1 MSSRWVANKFGLFN
15 FWYYDDQEYKL
26 ENGKIIF
33 KGTNGSGKSVTTQS
47 FIPLLLD
54 GDKRPNRIDPFGTKS
69 RRIEDYI
76 LMEDG
81 EEDRISYLYMEFK
94 KPKSKTYITIGI
106 GFRARKGKK
115 LENWHFILK
124 DGRRINKDF
133 KLYEFSGEKIPLNQK
148 KFENRLGEGNVFTLS
163 QKEYM
168 NKVNEHLFGYSDI
181 ENYKEL
187 LNLLIELRSPKLSK
201 DFKPTKIYGILNKSL
216 NTLSEDDLRDI
227 SEAMDNMDSLN
238 NNLEEL
244 DKSLR
249 SAEKIYNAFSKYNKT
264 IIYKKGLDYN
274 RCRLRVKNEADSID
288 KLYKE
293 NSAAEI
299 LKEVSKEEIKEL
311 KLILQD
317 AKIKRKALENHKGF
331 KISEKLVELKNE
343 NNEVINL
350 LENKKKS
357 EEDKLD
363 KKRKSKGEIE
373 GKELKIYNIEKVIK
387 GLLDDEEYY
396 REKSYYESIVN
407 IKNEISLKEDCS
419 LDLVLE
425 NARSYEDLIGTI
437 YKLIIKL
444 SEAKKE
450 LDKIFLLEHKNK
462 REVKELDRKLNE
474 GIELLTTSKIEYI
487 EKINRYLDKCKELK
501 IKDKELNKLFRTIHK
516 VEEIYEANKIEFI
529 IKGLAEEKLMNLKDE
544 NIKLNN
550 KNECKDNE
558 IKELESEII
567 KLENNKES
575 IEEEENVKN
584 LKKEKLLIT
593 QSITHIEVSIFTIT
607 NEIDNFPK
615 VNDIETSITLIDEAK
630 RKLKDGESLL
640 KIIRD
645 QLFEKE
651 RDKEK
656 LDSRIIEEG
665 EYIKI
670 PKNLEAFEEAVE
682 SIKLYIEA
690 INNLKYNHN
699 NKSHIEKEIKST
711 KDIIEDI
718 NFDIDII
725 ISEIHGLKGK
735 REKISAEIQSLEEI
749 LKSLNLGNTK
759 EELNS
764 VIHITEN
771 YPDAIEVSR
780 ESYIRNK
787 AKIEVIQKDIIK
799 SKDKLEKEKKIF
811 KYYKKILND
820 EISLGYIEEIRDLN
834 EEEAAIKILES
845 DGQGLIEKKDRIVSK
860 LFETISQYG
869 SELVE
874 YNLKKEDIFLD
885 YTKTE
890 DEEINEILSG
900 GIRIDLMFKINR
912 RNIKLI
918 DLINHLVSSIE
929 EQKLLISDK
938 EREIFEDTLINT
950 LSSKISAKIYNANKW
965 VKQINA
971 LMSSMDT
978 SNGLKLDLKW
988 IAKKSE
994 NIGELGSK
1002 ELTKIIGNP
1011 QFMDA
1016 DEREKLSNHFKE
1028 SLKKAKKLADDE
1040 DINKSYQAIIKEVLD
1055 YREWYEFRLSY
1066 SNNKSSKLNELT
1078 DNEFFKLSGGEKAMA
1093 MYIPLFAAINAR
1105 YNAADKKDC
1114 PRIIALDEAFAGV
1127 DEQNINTMFTLLEG
1141 LDLDYVLNSQVL
1153 WGTYESVKSLII
1165 YELIRQGDD
1174 VILPIK
1180 YKWNGKVKSIE
1191 GIE

>member
-26 ENGKIIF
+26 ENGKVIF

-94 KPKSKTYITIGI
+94 KPESKTYITIGI

-168 NKVNEHLFGYSDI
+168 NKVNEHLFGYSDV

-363 KKRKSKGEIE
+363 KKRKNKGEIE
-373 GKELKIYNIEKVIK
+373 GKELKIYNIEKAIK

-407 IKNEISLKEDCS
+407 IKNEISLKEECS
-419 LDLVLE
+419 LNLVLE
-425 NARSYEDLIGTI
+425 NARSYEDLIGSI

-529 IKGLAEEKLMNLKDE
+529 IKGLAEEKLMKLKDE

-558 IKELESEII
+558 IKELENEII

-593 QSITHIEVSIFTIT
+593 QSITHIELSIFTIT

-640 KIIRD
+640 KIIRN

-690 INNLKYNHN
+690 INNLKHNHN

-735 REKISAEIQSLEEI
+735 REKINAEIQSLEEI
-749 LKSLNLGNTK
+749 LKSLNLGKVK

-799 SKDKLEKEKKIF
+799 SKDKLEKEKNIF

-845 DGQGLIEKKDRIVSK
+845 EGQGLIEKKDRIVSK

-965 VKQINA
+965 VKQINT

-1011 QFMDA
+1011 QFMDV

-1028 SLKKAKKLADDE
+1028 SLKKAKRLANDE
-1040 DINKSYQAIIKEVLD
+1040 YINKSYQAIIKDVLD

>member
-26 ENGKIIF
+26 ENGKVIF

-94 KPKSKTYITIGI
+94 KPESKTYITIGI

-115 LENWHFILK
+115 LESWHFILK

-168 NKVNEHLFGYSDI
+168 NKVNEHLFGYSDV

-249 SAEKIYNAFSKYNKT
+249 SAQKINNAFSKYNKT

-363 KKRKSKGEIE
+363 KKRKNKGEIE
-373 GKELKIYNIEKVIK
+373 GKELKIYNIDKAIK

-425 NARSYEDLIGTI
+425 NARSYEDLIGSI

-450 LDKIFLLEHKNK
+450 LDKIFLLEHKNQ

-487 EKINRYLDKCKELK
+487 EKINRYLDKCRELK
-501 IKDKELNKLFRTIHK
+501 INDKELNELFRTIHK
-516 VEEIYEANKIEFI
+516 IEEIYEANKIEFI
-529 IKGLAEEKLMNLKDE
+529 IKGLAEEKLMKLKDA
-544 NIKLNN
+544 NIKLDN
-550 KNECKDNE
+550 KNESKDNE
-558 IKELESEII
+558 IKELENEII

-584 LKKEKLLIT
+584 IKALL
-593 QSITHIEVSIFTIT
+593 
-607 NEIDNFPK
+607 DN
-615 VNDIETSITLIDEAK
+615 N
-630 RKLKDGESLL
+630 
-640 KIIRD
+640 
-645 QLFEKE
+645 
-651 RDKEK
+651 
-656 LDSRIIEEG
+656 
-665 EYIKI
+665 KI
-670 PKNLEAFEEAVE
+670 PYAEFYKCFSFKEHVNEESRVILEGALYEMGIVQSLIVPKSYKNKVGEILENKSYKILFGEEKACNSNIKEYFQLEACEF
-682 SIKLYIEA
+682 
-690 INNLKYNHN
+690 NLKYLVDVECVLSSISLKENSCNYNN
-699 NKSHIEKEIKST
+699 NK
-711 KDIIEDI
+711 
-718 NFDIDII
+718 
-725 ISEIHGLKGK
+725 
-735 REKISAEIQSLEEI
+735 
-749 LKSLNLGNTK
+749 
-759 EELNS
+759 
-764 VIHITEN
+764 
-771 YPDAIEVSR
+771 
-780 ESYIRNK
+780 
-787 AKIEVIQKDIIK
+787 
-799 SKDKLEKEKKIF
+799 
-811 KYYKKILND
+811 
-820 EISLGYIEEIRDLN
+820 
-834 EEEAAIKILES
+834 
-845 DGQGLIEKKDRIVSK
+845 
-860 LFETISQYG
+860 
-869 SELVE
+869 
-874 YNLKKEDIFLD
+874 
-885 YTKTE
+885 
-890 DEEINEILSG
+890 
-900 GIRIDLMFKINR
+900 
-912 RNIKLI
+912 
-918 DLINHLVSSIE
+918 
-929 EQKLLISDK
+929 
-938 EREIFEDTLINT
+938 
-950 LSSKISAKIYNANKW
+950 
-965 VKQINA
+965 
-971 LMSSMDT
+971 
-978 SNGLKLDLKW
+978 
-988 IAKKSE
+988 
-994 NIGELGSK
+994 
-1002 ELTKIIGNP
+1002 
-1011 QFMDA
+1011 
-1016 DEREKLSNHFKE
+1016 
-1028 SLKKAKKLADDE
+1028 
-1040 DINKSYQAIIKEVLD
+1040 
-1055 YREWYEFRLSY
+1055 
-1066 SNNKSSKLNELT
+1066 
-1078 DNEFFKLSGGEKAMA
+1078 
-1093 MYIPLFAAINAR
+1093 
-1105 YNAADKKDC
+1105 
-1114 PRIIALDEAFAGV
+1114 
-1127 DEQNINTMFTLLEG
+1127 
-1141 LDLDYVLNSQVL
+1141 
-1153 WGTYESVKSLII
+1153 
-1165 YELIRQGDD
+1165 
-1174 VILPIK
+1174 
-1180 YKWNGKVKSIE
+1180 
-1191 GIE
+1191 

>member
-26 ENGKIIF
+26 ENGKVIF

-94 KPKSKTYITIGI
+94 KPESKTYITIGI

-115 LENWHFILK
+115 LESWHFILK

-350 LENKKKS
+350 LENKKKI

-363 KKRKSKGEIE
+363 KKRKNKGEIE
-373 GKELKIYNIEKVIK
+373 GKELKIYNIDKAIK

-396 REKSYYESIVN
+396 REKSYYESILN

-425 NARSYEDLIGTI
+425 NARSYEQLIGSI

-501 IKDKELNKLFRTIHK
+501 IKDKELNELFRTIHK

-529 IKGLAEEKLMNLKDE
+529 IKGLAEEKLMKLKDE
-544 NIKLNN
+544 NIKLDN
-550 KNECKDNE
+550 KNESKDNE
-558 IKELESEII
+558 IKELENEII

-593 QSITHIEVSIFTIT
+593 QSITHIELSIFTIT

-690 INNLKYNHN
+690 INNLKHNHN

-749 LKSLNLGNTK
+749 LKSLNLGKTK

-799 SKDKLEKEKKIF
+799 SKDKLEKEKNIF

-845 DGQGLIEKKDRIVSK
+845 EGQGLIEKKDRIVSK
-860 LFETISQYG
+860 LFENISQYG

-918 DLINHLVSSIE
+918 DLINHLVRSIE
-929 EQKLLISDK
+929 DQKLLISDK

-965 VKQINA
+965 VKQINT

-1028 SLKKAKKLADDE
+1028 SLKKAKKLANDE